1 MYTSLFPFCIKH
13 KENDFFQTSV
23 VIVFKN
29 PTVYPPFQAP
39 GCIYAGVCAVPMLDG
54 NCSPLAILWLR
65 ELHLQVLIDL
75 LSLSLG
81 GKAQA
86 DQNTQHEG
94 GEPHG

>member
-13 KENDFFQTSV
+13 KENNFFQTSV
-23 VIVFKN
+23 VIMFKN
-29 PTVYPPFQAP
+29 PIVYPPFQARVVD
-39 GCIYAGVCAVPMLDG
+39 ICALCPCRMETARPWQ
-54 NCSPLAILWLR
+54 SFWLR

-81 GKAQA
+81 GKAQV
-86 DQNTQHEG
+86 DHNTQHEG

>member
-1 MYTSLFPFCIKH
+1 M
-13 KENDFFQTSV
+13 
-23 VIVFKN
+23 FKN
-29 PTVYPPFQAP
+29 PIVYPPFQAP
-39 GCIYAGVCAVPMLDG
+39 GCRYLCAVPMPDG
-54 NCSPLAILWLR
+54 NCSPLAVILAQG
-65 ELHLQVLIDL
+65 LHLQVLIDL